1 MIHSIYIYKSE
12 FMDIIIYG
20 SLHGSTK
27 RYAER
32 LEEMTGIAAINY
44 KDVKEIA
51 KYDRIIYL
59 GALYASGV
67 MGLKKIVGRMSQNQK
82 LIVATVGLA
91 DPENPVNITNIRNAL
106 KEQIP
111 PHLYDETKI
120 FHLRGG
126 IDYSRLG
133 LKHKVMMSLLCS
145 KVSKMPEEEL
155 DEEQKTML
163 ATYGGIVDFVDLD
176 TLKPLAEVI

>member
-1 MIHSIYIYKSE
+1 
-12 FMDIIIYG
+12 MDIIIYG

-27 RYAER
+27 RYAEC
-32 LEEMTGIAAINY
+32 LKEITGIEAVNY
-44 KDVKEIA
+44 KDAKELA

-67 MGLKKIVGRMSQNQK
+67 MGLKKTVGGLSQKQK

-91 DPENPVNITNIRNAL
+91 DPENPVNVGNIRNAL

-111 PHLYDETKI
+111 PHLYDETNI
-120 FHLRGG
+120 FHMRGA

-133 LKHKVMMSLLCS
+133 LKHRVMMSLLCS

-155 DEEQKTML
+155 DDEQKAML
-163 ATYGGIVDFVDLD
+163 ATYGGKVDFVDLD
-176 TLKPLAEVI
+176 TLKPLLSAIG

>member
-91 DPENPVNITNIRNAL
+91 DPENSGQYHQHQECFLRNRFLRIFMMKRRYSICGEESITA
-106 KEQIP
+106 
-111 PHLYDETKI
+111 
-120 FHLRGG
+120 
-126 IDYSRLG
+126 
-133 LKHKVMMSLLCS
+133 V
-145 KVSKMPEEEL
+145 L
-155 DEEQKTML
+155 D
-163 ATYGGIVDFVDLD
+163 
-176 TLKPLAEVI
+176 